1 MTSTVA
7 FRWVTTIAVVVAL
20 FTPVLRD
27 QDSFP
32 LSTQPM
38 YASARDRIDTL
49 ASARGVDGTT
59 GESLRLPMAVVAA
72 TDDPLIAQSRL
83 RRAIASGTAEA
94 LCVEI
99 AERAGGRSDLA
110 RIDLVEIIT
119 ERFDLVEFVT
129 ADAAALDTDVHARC
143 PVTR

>member
-1 MTSTVA
+1 MSPAVA
-7 FRWVTTIAVVVAL
+7 IRWLTTAAVVVAL
-20 FTPVLRD
+20 FTPVIRD

-38 YASARDRIDTL
+38 YASARDRIDIL
-49 ASARGVDGTT
+49 ASARGVDGRT
-59 GESLRLPMAVVAA
+59 GEQIRLSMGLVAA

-83 RRAIASGTAEA
+83 RRAISSGTAEA

-99 AERAGGRSDLA
+99 AGRVAVRSDL
-110 RIDLVEIIT
+110 RGVNLIEIIG
-119 ERFDLVEFVT
+119 ERLDLVEFVT
-129 ADAAALDTDVHARC
+129 EDAEPLDREVHARC